1 MAIEVKPM
9 EFRPVVLTI
18 SSQKDM
24 DQFRAM
30 VTFAYDKSAD
40 KSQMDEYCAD
50 LLDKLALASPA

>member
-24 DQFRAM
+24 DRFRAM
-30 VTFAYDKSAD
+30 VTFAYDNAAD